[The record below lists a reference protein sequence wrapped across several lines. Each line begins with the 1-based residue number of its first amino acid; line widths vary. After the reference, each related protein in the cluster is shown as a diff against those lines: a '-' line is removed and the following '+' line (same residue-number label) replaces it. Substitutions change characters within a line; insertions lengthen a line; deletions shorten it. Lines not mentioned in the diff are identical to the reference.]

1 MVENYPNANQQKNHA
16 LMLGVHKDVT
26 AEREQT
32 KHVKTPKNKQIY
44 LHIEKLNY
52 Y

>member
-1 MVENYPNANQQKNHA
+1 VVENYPNANQQKKHA
-16 LMLGVHKDVT
+16 LMLRVHKDVT
-26 AEREQT
+26 AERDLT
-32 KHVKTPKNKQIY
+32 KLVRLLKNKQVY

>member
-1 MVENYPNANQQKNHA
+1 VVEKYPNANPLKNHA
-16 LMLGVHKDVT
+16 LMQRVHKDVT